1 MRKGWIAILPMV
13 VVLPLFSQD
22 GDTRPRFEVVSIRL
36 CNGTERPASLTASPG
51 RLSVPCFGLVRLI
64 QDAYDVFSDG
74 TNKFFHQPPSP
85 MPIEGF
91 PDQMSSSRYS
101 IEAKTESPQSISMM
115 RGPMMQR
122 VLEDRFHLKLHRE
135 VREVPVYLMTV
146 ARGGLKLEVTKEGSC
161 LDPDP
166 LEFPKPEVLAGGK
179 PQCGVITA
187 PTRDGSHFVLDERGL
202 TLASFSKLFKIGGL
216 LVIDRTGLTGT
227 YDIHL
232 EWESSPSLPA
242 SPEAE
247 GASESPDTSITSS
260 MRKQLGLQLSPGKG
274 PRDVLVIDRLERP
287 TEN

>member
-1 MRKGWIAILPMV
+1 
-13 VVLPLFSQD
+13 
-22 GDTRPRFEVVSIRL
+22 
-36 CNGTERPASLTASPG
+36 
-51 RLSVPCFGLVRLI
+51 
-64 QDAYDVFSDG
+64 
-74 TNKFFHQPPSP
+74 

>member
-1 MRKGWIAILPMV
+1 MRKGRIVILAIFTG
-13 VVLPLFSQD
+13 LPLFSQD

-101 IEAKTESPQSISMM
+101 IDAKAESPQSIGMM

-122 VLEDRFHLKLHRE
+122 VLEDRFHLKIHHE

-146 ARGGLKLEVTKEGSC
+146 AKGGLKLQATREGSC
-161 LDPDP
+161 THADPM
-166 LEFPKPEVLAGGK
+166 EFPKPEVMAGGK
-179 PQCGVITA
+179 PQCGIIA
-187 PTRDGSHFVLDERGL
+187 SPARNGSHFVLDERGV

-232 EWESSPSLPA
+232 EWESGPPIPA
-242 SPEAE
+242 SPETE

-260 MRKQLGLQLSPGKG
+260 IRKQLGLQLSPGKG

>member
-85 MPIEGF
+85 VPIEGF

-161 LDPDP
+161 LHPDP